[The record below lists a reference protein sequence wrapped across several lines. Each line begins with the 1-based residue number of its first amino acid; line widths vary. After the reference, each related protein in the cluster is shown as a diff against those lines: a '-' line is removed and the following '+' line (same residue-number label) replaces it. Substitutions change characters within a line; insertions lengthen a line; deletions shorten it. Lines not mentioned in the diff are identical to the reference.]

1 MGRSKNI
8 IQKEEDLAVEV
19 RFMNAYLTR
28 AFKNVSTNRDC

>member
-19 RFMNAYLTR
+19 RFMNVYLTR
-28 AFKNVSTNRDC
+28 TFKNVSTNRDC

>member
-28 AFKNVSTNRDC
+28 ALENVRTNRNC